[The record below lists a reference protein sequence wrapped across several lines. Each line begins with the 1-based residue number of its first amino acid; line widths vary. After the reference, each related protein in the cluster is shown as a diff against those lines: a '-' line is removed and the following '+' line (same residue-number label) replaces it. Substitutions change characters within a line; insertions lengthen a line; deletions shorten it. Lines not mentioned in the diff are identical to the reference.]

1 MIITYTHH
9 ASRITYHALRIME
22 KDLAIVTVIGKDQTG
37 IVAHISTAL
46 YEEQVNIEDITQSIM
61 SGFFVMGMLVDLK
74 RSPKNIKELRARL
87 HAVGERIGVS
97 VHIQH
102 EDIFNAMYQV

>member
-1 MIITYTHH
+1 
-9 ASRITYHALRIME
+9 ME

-74 RSPKNIKELRARL
+74 RAPKNIKELRARL

-102 EDIFNAMYQV
+102 EDIFNAMYRV